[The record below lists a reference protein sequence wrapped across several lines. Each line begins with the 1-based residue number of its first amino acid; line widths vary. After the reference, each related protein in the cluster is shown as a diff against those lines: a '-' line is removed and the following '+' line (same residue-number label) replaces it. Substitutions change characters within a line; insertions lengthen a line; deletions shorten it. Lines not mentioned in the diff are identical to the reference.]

1 MRPGVAG
8 FLPGD
13 IAAIDEDTAKRVQE
27 ADFTG
32 AHITFQTYLTLFHRI
47 SSEPKQFWL
56 IKGIWVTQ
64 SNAQYPFLVNK
75 EDALRAKGVQAVQK
89 MCQIACLLNA
99 ATLYVQPGR
108 INPRGPW
115 LPHPENTDPATVER
129 LVSSLRGIASA
140 AESEGVCLVLEGH
153 VVSPLPTPE
162 KV

>member
-1 MRPGVAG
+1 MDSYPVILLLSTKIPPSVCRRQTSPVH
-8 FLPGD
+8 
-13 IAAIDEDTAKRVQE
+13 TS
-27 ADFTG
+27 
-32 AHITFQTYLTLFHRI
+32 HFQTYLTLFHRI

-89 MCQIACLLNA
+89 MCQIARLLNA